1 MIATLYQTQKNA
13 VKCVVTVT
21 AGLQLKTEDSGLE
34 TKIQITLKMLK
45 DKKKKISFM
54 YNETLIK
61 QQWRILFLAILIWE
75 RFHHWGI
82 CSSL

>member
-45 DKKKKISFM
+45 DKKKKSASCIM
-54 YNETLIK
+54 K
-61 QQWRILFLAILIWE
+61 
-75 RFHHWGI
+75 H
-82 CSSL
+82 